1 MRFTFFQILKMLRPY
16 HVIIVGLFYCYTT
29 NAEINENKL
38 LHPIKTEEGANE
50 ILGDKA
56 DDKRSRGF
64 FRIGKK
70 SAVENEANDK
80 KIDSKTVKEEDNY
93 IPEKIQLIRVV
104 NSESETPI
112 YVPVEF
118 DPESSDDTAD
128 EDEKRASGFFRIGK
142 SAENVDKRK
151 GFFRIGKS
159 VDQNPMNKKAS
170 GFFRIG
176 RTPIDKRG
184 KGFFRIGKSLNEMD
198 EKRASGFFRIGK
210 SALNDKRS
218 RGFFRIGRSKG
229 FFRIGKAFPLDGEKR
244 ASGFFRIDRNS
255 PEEMRKKASKF
266 FRIGK
271 SVNSKEENDKRAS
284 GFFRIGKKCSGD
296 SDKAGD
302 NLTEDKSQS
311 NPENEDTS
319 ESFNQNSDEPVRR
332 ASQFFRIGK
341 SSSNKVTKRSSGVNS
356 SPEQNLN
363 LNKRAFFRIG
373 KVPTSAFMR
382 IGRQHLLQSL
392 VSDPLYRNGRIQQSS
407 FIRIGKRSMSD
418 NHLIDDEQSDSSM

>member
-1 MRFTFFQILKMLRPY
+1 MLRPY

-29 NAEINENKL
+29 NAEIDETKL
-38 LHPIKTEEGANE
+38 LHPIKTEEGAKDL
-50 ILGDKA
+50 LGDKA

-70 SAVENEANDK
+70 SAVENEANDEK
-80 KIDSKTVKEEDNY
+80 FDSKTDEEENY
-93 IPEKIQLIRVV
+93 IPENIRLVRVV

-118 DPESSDDTAD
+118 EPESSDDTAG
-128 EDEKRASGFFRIGK
+128 EDEKRTSGFFRIGK
-142 SAENVDKRK
+142 SAENVDKRQ

-184 KGFFRIGKSLNEMD
+184 RGFFRIGKSLNEMD

-210 SALNDKRS
+210 SLSNEKRG

-229 FFRIGKAFPLDGEKR
+229 FFRIGKAIPMEGEKR
-244 ASGFFRIDRNS
+244 ASGFFRIGRNS
-255 PEEMRKKASKF
+255 PEEMRKKASGF

-284 GFFRIGKKCSGD
+284 GFFRIGKSCSGY
-296 SDKAGD
+296 SNKAGD
-302 NLTEDKSQS
+302 NLTDGKSLT
-311 NPENEDTS
+311 NTENEDTS
-319 ESFNQNSDEPVRR
+319 ESFNQNSDEPVKRG
-332 ASQFFRIGK
+332 QFFRIGK
-341 SSSNKVTKRSSGVNS
+341 SSSNKITKRSSGVNS
-356 SPEQNLN
+356 LPEEQNLK

-407 FIRIGKRSMSD
+407 FIRIGKRSMGD
-418 NHLIDDEQSDSSM
+418 NHLIDDEQGDDTM